1 MWCYVAFGLV
11 FNILIGRLFKES
23 PNQELF
29 ANIYIFL
36 EYFLISAYFYRKL
49 HKKPRWVM
57 LIGIA
62 SFLIAIPFLVSNL
75 FAFSSVSAAILS
87 FSYIIYCVL
96 SLHAI
101 MVDTQIK
108 NVFES
113 SFFLCVIALFIYF
126 TGRFLLYSTG
136 HYFSSHELMWG
147 FKRKELMSGLWM
159 INSCCNIIQSLLFTW
174 AFLAERKYSK

>member
-1 MWCYVAFGLV
+1 MWFYVALGLV
-11 FNILIGRLFKES
+11 FNILIGRFFKKS

-36 EYFLISAYFYRKL
+36 EYFVISAYFYSKL
-49 HKKPRWVM
+49 HKKPRWV
-57 LIGIA
+57 LLVGIV

-75 FAFSSVSAAILS
+75 FVFSSVSAAILS

-101 MVDTQIK
+101 MIDTQIK
-108 NVFES
+108 NVLES
-113 SFFLCVIALFIYF
+113 PFFLCVIALFIYF
-126 TGRFLLYSTG
+126 TGMFMLYATG

-159 INSCCNIIQSLLFTW
+159 INSCCNIIQSCLFSW
-174 AFLAERKYSK
+174 AFLVERKYSK